1 MLVLDELQ
9 KRWRES
15 SSGDRLLGDK
25 LAAMETKCDQLEEK
39 LADARS
45 VITNNTAIEID
56 AITGVGLTYKKV
68 SLAMTTWRC
77 D

>member
-15 SSGDRLLGDK
+15 GSGGRLLGDK
-25 LAAMETKCDQLEEK
+25 LTAMETKCEQLEEK

-45 VITNNTAIEID
+45 VVINNIAEG
-56 AITGVGLTYKKV
+56 AKNNCVKYY
-68 SLAMTTWRC
+68 
-77 D
+77 